1 VKLEQK
7 IDNVRPA
14 SMTADD
20 QPLPQSMPDSK
31 LTQKI
36 EEQLKWKMEAHNRKI
51 TDRVQTLEERQMQTK
66 KMLDIVT
73 NECHE
78 EFQLIK
84 TQMIEVTTD
93 ILHQVQD

>member
-1 VKLEQK
+1 
-7 IDNVRPA
+7 
-14 SMTADD
+14 
-20 QPLPQSMPDSK
+20 
-31 LTQKI
+31 
-36 EEQLKWKMEAHNRKI
+36 MEAHNRKI

>member
-1 VKLEQK
+1 
-7 IDNVRPA
+7 
-14 SMTADD
+14 
-20 QPLPQSMPDSK
+20 MPDSK

-78 EFQLIK
+78 EF
-84 TQMIEVTTD
+84 
-93 ILHQVQD
+93 

>member
-14 SMTADD
+14 SMAADD

-36 EEQLKWKMEAHNRKI
+36 EE
-51 TDRVQTLEERQMQTK
+51 
-66 KMLDIVT
+66 
-73 NECHE
+73 
-78 EFQLIK
+78 
-84 TQMIEVTTD
+84 
-93 ILHQVQD
+93 